1 MRLSCSVANNSIG
14 EVSKELY
21 PGWEQAFEAKAREFD
36 HDMDDTLND
45 EEMGSFIQALEI
57 KDIGKTLDF
66 FKTSGPEANSA
77 NQDDLGN
84 MTIEGLVN
92 FYKTAAKRRPE
103 TVIKNLGTLG
113 LLKPEGV
120 IALADA
126 LSVSTSMKSLK

>member
-14 EVSKELY
+14 GVSKELY

-36 HDMDDTLND
+36 HDMDGTLND
-45 EEMGSFIQALEI
+45 EEMGSFIQALEV
-57 KDIGKTLDF
+57 KDIGKALDF
-66 FKTSGPEANSA
+66 FKTSGPEAESA

-92 FYKTAAKRRPE
+92 FYKTAAKRRPKD
-103 TVIKNLGTLG
+103 VIKNLGTLG
-113 LLKPEGV
+113 LLKPRGV